1 MQIKLEI
8 AGSSLFAF
16 ASNCIQIAWAR
27 AQFLFLRFGLAFER
41 LDATLLPERVGASR
55 RNSSVN
61 TETAA
66 RER

>member
-1 MQIKLEI
+1 MQIKPEI
-8 AGSSLFAF
+8 AVVLPHLPV
-16 ASNCIQIAWAR
+16 SNCIHPVWAR